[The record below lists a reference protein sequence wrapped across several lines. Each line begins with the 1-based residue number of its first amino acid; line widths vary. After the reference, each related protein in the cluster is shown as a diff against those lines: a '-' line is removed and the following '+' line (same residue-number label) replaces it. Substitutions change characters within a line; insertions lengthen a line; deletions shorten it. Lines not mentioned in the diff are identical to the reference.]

1 MSITELKIVLDT
13 NILIAIIGRRSP
25 YRWLFD
31 YLIEGRI
38 GLCVT
43 NEILLE
49 YEEVLARKAPAA
61 VALNVVNFIETHP
74 ETFKVNVYFRFDLIA
89 EDPDDNKFVDC
100 LISANADYLV
110 SNDSHFQVL
119 KKMNFPKV
127 AVLTLDEFES
137 RFGPEFASDID
148 NSV

>member
-1 MSITELKIVLDT
+1 MIELKIVLDT
-13 NILIAIIGRRSP
+13 NVLIAIIGRRSP

-38 GLCVT
+38 ALCVT

-49 YEEVLARKAPAA
+49 YEEVLGRKANEE

-74 ETFKVNVYFRFDLIA
+74 VTVKANIYFRFDLIA
-89 EDPDDNKFVDC
+89 EDADDNKFVDC

-110 SNDSHFQVL
+110 SNDAHFQAL
-119 KKMNFPKV
+119 KQMNFPKV
-127 AVLTLDEFES
+127 VVLTLNEFES
-137 RFGPEFASDID
+137 RFGPKLGK
-148 NSV
+148 